1 MLTPEELAGLEAT
14 LLPALERHHLRL
26 LAHGLRTLQEIAG
39 RRSGDSPDGDAIRR
53 WVLQQDATAGDLA
66 FAEAFRIQMLNVADQ
81 LRGIAGPSRQA
92 LDLQLD
98 DLERWAR
105 HQADCRLAGAPDP
118 AADTGGTN
126 PD

>member
-26 LAHGLRTLQEIAG
+26 LAHGLRTLQAIAG
-39 RRSGDSPDGDAIRR
+39 RAGGESPDGETIRQ
-53 WVLQQDATAGDLA
+53 WVLRQEATAGDNA

-81 LRGIAGPSRQA
+81 LRGIAGPTCQP
-92 LDLQLD
+92 LDLELD

-105 HQADCRLAGAPDP
+105 HQADCRLAGGPDLP
-118 AADTGGTN
+118 ASAGLD
-126 PD
+126 